1 MYKRKDGYLRLV
13 TLLVFRLV
21 ERIEKY
27 AAGAEHLKRPLCV
40 RMTYISN
47 VLVQLLLHTVFK
59 ITKNVSFEVPV
70 PFYKDEHLK
79 ENVSDETI
87 LTCFY

>member
-27 AAGAEHLKRPLCV
+27 AAGAEHLNRPLCV

-59 ITKNVSFEVPV
+59 ITKNVPFEVPV

>member
-1 MYKRKDGYLRLV
+1 MIRIKESSENTSVDTSIMYKRKDGYLRLV

-27 AAGAEHLKRPLCV
+27 AAGAEHLNRPLCV

-47 VLVQLLLHTVFK
+47 VLVQLLLH
-59 ITKNVSFEVPV
+59 NV
-70 PFYKDEHLK
+70 
-79 ENVSDETI
+79 
-87 LTCFY
+87 

>member
-27 AAGAEHLKRPLCV
+27 AAGAEHLNRPLCV

-47 VLVQLLLHTVFK
+47 LVVQLLLLHSVLKSPK
-59 ITKNVSFEVPV
+59 IS
-70 PFYKDEHLK
+70 HL
-79 ENVSDETI
+79 E
-87 LTCFY
+87 Y